1 MLIGPP
7 LIGAIAHVSSL
18 ATAMWVVV
26 GALVLLAVG
35 AGGVRTVR

>member
-1 MLIGPP
+1 
-7 LIGAIAHVSSL
+7 VSSL